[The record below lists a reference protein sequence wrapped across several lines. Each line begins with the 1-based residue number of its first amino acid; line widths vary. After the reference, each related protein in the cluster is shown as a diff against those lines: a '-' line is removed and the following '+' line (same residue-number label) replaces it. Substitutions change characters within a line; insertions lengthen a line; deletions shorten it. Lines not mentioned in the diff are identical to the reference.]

1 MDIHKSENAARLAT
15 LQQLPTCC
23 TESAACLEAV
33 RKEYEKAD
41 VFRPRMIDGI
51 LGALRSHDD
60 AELHHEARNDT
71 KLMRRLVAQYFY
83 CG

>member
-1 MDIHKSENAARLAT
+1 MDIHKEENAARLAT
-15 LQQLPTCC
+15 LAQLPTCC
-23 TESAACLEAV
+23 TESADCLEQV
-33 RKEYEKAD
+33 REVYERAD

-51 LGALRSHDD
+51 LKALRSHND
-60 AELHHEARNDT
+60 ANLHREARNDT